1 MVINLMKLETY
12 GWNETNQKYLQDFEG
27 KELIPARVLVEHR
40 GHFRLMTED
49 GEITGIIAGK
59 LYYDMS
65 KEALPAVGDWVL
77 VAPIKGEDKGVIHHI
92 LPRKSQFVRKIA
104 GKTTEGQVVAANFD
118 YVFIMTALNNNFN
131 INRLERYLTVA
142 WDSGAEPIIVLSK
155 ADLCQDVEEKVEE
168 VEAVALGV
176 KVYAISS
183 LEGVGVE
190 DIEQY
195 CMDGKTAVVL
205 GSSGVGKS
213 TMINTLCKEEILK
226 VNAAR
231 EDDDRGRHTTTHR
244 QLVFMQNGGMII
256 DTPGMRELG
265 LWHNDDD
272 EHGVQDVFS
281 EIEGLAAQCRFRDC
295 THSGEPG
302 CAVLRAIEDGE
313 LSADRLDSF
322 HKLEKELAFIERK
335 KNDRLR
341 LEEKRRIKNL
351 CKKSKNSK

>member
-1 MVINLMKLETY
+1 
-12 GWNETNQKYLQDFEG
+12 
-27 KELIPARVLVEHR
+27 
-40 GHFRLMTED
+40 
-49 GEITGIIAGK
+49 
-59 LYYDMS
+59 
-65 KEALPAVGDWVL
+65 
-77 VAPIKGEDKGVIHHI
+77 
-92 LPRKSQFVRKIA
+92 
-104 GKTTEGQVVAANFD
+104 
-118 YVFIMTALNNNFN
+118 MTALNNNFN

-295 THSGEPG
+295 TFGRTRMCCITS
-302 CAVLRAIEDGE
+302 
-313 LSADRLDSF
+313 
-322 HKLEKELAFIERK
+322 
-335 KNDRLR
+335 N
-341 LEEKRRIKNL
+341 RRWGII
-351 CKKSKNSK
+351 SRPTR